1 MPEKTAGE
9 TTGETTSGLK
19 PVEVARESLA
29 GVRSPAMALVVRGE
43 RPGLLDRL
51 AKALPDALIT
61 VLDVDAGMDAVHLAL
76 AAGRPWDLVLDV
88 AAGKGTAKR
97 WPVLLHHVRRG
108 GNLAMRVPDSAR
120 PLEGSVVDVAAARR
134 AGGEPPT
141 PGRDLRENPE
151 RDLAALAASTDRP
164 ARP

>member
-1 MPEKTAGE
+1 M
-9 TTGETTSGLK
+9 
-19 PVEVARESLA
+19 
-29 GVRSPAMALVVRGE
+29 RSPAVALVVRGE
-43 RPGLLDRL
+43 RPGLVDRL

-108 GNLAMRVPDSAR
+108 GNLAVRVPDASR
-120 PLEGSVVDVAAARR
+120 PLEESVAEVAAARR
-134 AGGEPPT
+134 AGAEPPT
-141 PGRDLRENPE
+141 PGRDLRDNPE
-151 RDLAALAASTDRP
+151 RDLAALAASTTDLRV
-164 ARP
+164 A